1 MRLLLIRHGQTT
13 ANAERILDTGPPGQS
28 LTDLGIEQAEGL
40 VDRLRDQDIGV
51 ILTSDLIRTQET
63 AAPLA
68 RDRGIDIEIH
78 ADGREIF
85 GGSLEDATDDAA
97 FEEYARTVF
106 SWTDGDRS
114 TRLAGGESGDDVLT
128 RFDRQVARAAE
139 ATRASGHEVG
149 VVVAHGAIMRMWTSC
164 RAVGADASFI
174 ASHPMPNA
182 GIVELEPDDV
192 GGWRLLSFAGLTA
205 EQIADGIDDAHAEDL
220 ARDERQSTFGG

>member
-1 MRLLLIRHGQTT
+1 MRLLLIRHGETT
-13 ANAERILDTGPPGQS
+13 GNANRILDTAPPGCS
-28 LTDLGIEQAEGL
+28 LTDLGTEQAEGL
-40 VDRLRDQDIGV
+40 VERLRDHDIGV
-51 ILTSDLIRTQET
+51 IFTSDLVRTQET

-68 RDRGIDIEIH
+68 ADRGIDIEVH

-85 GGSLEDATDDAA
+85 GGGLEGATHEPA
-97 FEEYARTVF
+97 FEEYAHTVF

-114 TRLAGGESGDDVLT
+114 TRLAGGESGDEVLE

-149 VVVAHGAIMRMWTSC
+149 VVVAHGAVMRMWTSL
-164 RAVGADASFI
+164 RAAGADASFI

-182 GIVELEPDDV
+182 GIVELEPNGD

-205 EQIADGIDDAHAEDL
+205 EQIADGIDDALAEEM
-220 ARDERQSTFGG
+220 ARDERQNSFGG